1 MQMMKQWCCKHMV
14 FSALVVSSVLSVTGP
29 SEASLVKF
37 AFDGAIAGVEGVL
50 VGKLGT
56 GSMNGD
62 VTFDSGTA
70 PLVPGTGLYFNAI
83 KGLNLYMNGVQVA
96 SYTSGSNGMFIQNS
110 PQLSGAD
117 TLTAF
122 STVTGGI
129 IGGVRP
135 VSYSMSL
142 SDSLG
147 KVFDNENLPTSP
159 PSLGSFN
166 RNQWRLDFGGT
177 GNYVTGSLAHL
188 TAVPLPAGVVLFGIG
203 LISLVGLGAG
213 GLRNLRVPR
222 A

>member
-1 MQMMKQWCCKHMV
+1 MQILQSWCMKAMAL
-14 FSALVVSSVLSVTGP
+14 SAFVVSSSLIAAEP
-29 SEASLVKF
+29 SNAAPITF
-37 AFDGAIAGVEGVL
+37 AFDGAVAGVEGAL
-50 VGKLGT
+50 VGNLGT

-62 VTFDSGTA
+62 ITFDSGTA
-70 PLVPGTGLYFNAI
+70 PLVPGTGIYINAI
-83 KGLNLYMNGVQVA
+83 KGLNLYMNGVKVA
-96 SYTSGSNGMFIQNS
+96 AYTSGSNGMIIQNS
-110 PQLSGAD
+110 VPLGGAD
-117 TLTAF
+117 NLTAF

-129 IGGVRP
+129 VGGVRP

-166 RNQWRLDFGGT
+166 RNQWRLDFSGT